1 MDVISFLS
9 FSEVWEGKAATIWG
23 QGPWRI
29 LLCRVGGLVCTLS
42 HTMKAEDLL

>member
-9 FSEVWEGKAATIWG
+9 FSEVWEGKAATTWDKARG
-23 QGPWRI
+23 GI
-29 LLCRVGGLVCTLS
+29 LLCRSGWLVSPLS